1 MQVTRKDKSN
11 IRSGLVISNCNH
23 VWWWVGLHT
32 PKNIPNTSPQF
43 CQKKQLF
50 HQNVYPWLETNE
62 RVWFLLLRDASELKT
77 MTLKSIK
84 TLLTNCPQICQIM
97 EVTKCFAASI
107 AINKDLLCYTTQP
120 EQTAYDPK
128 CSHILQSDMKE
139 TVVNYLLLGLK
150 KKMPFLQRE
159 PEESVSKNRNHI
171 PLALLNPV
179 KISCRI

>member
-1 MQVTRKDKSN
+1 MIVQVTRKDKSN

-32 PKNIPNTSPQF
+32 PKNIPNTSSQF
-43 CQKKQLF
+43 WILSEKTVVPPK
-50 HQNVYPWLETNE
+50 WLETNG
-62 RVWFLLLRDASELKT
+62 RVWFLLLRDASKLKT

-107 AINKDLLCYTTQP
+107 AIHKYLLCYTTQP
-120 EQTAYDPK
+120 EPTAYDPK

-139 TVVNYLLLGLK
+139 TVNKSTSGFKKRNALSAKRPIRKCVKTETTYLLHSWIL
-150 KKMPFLQRE
+150 
-159 PEESVSKNRNHI
+159 
-171 PLALLNPV
+171 
-179 KISCRI
+179 